1 MNTRPL
7 IRRLLILALLLLG
20 LIVSVLALL
29 NSRAPATSSVELRA
43 CLRTA
48 DDACLRLPSISG
60 TNLDGQSATFP
71 EALRA
76 PFNFI
81 VMPFDREQQVR
92 AIEWVPVFQE
102 LIGADESIDYYSLAA
117 LPDLAPAIRLLVSGG
132 MSAAVS
138 DAAVRA
144 RTYLF
149 YLEDQAAFLQALNV
163 PDDEIMR
170 VYVVNQAGELLYGG
184 QGDATPEAIAALREA
199 FAALRAAPSS

>member
-7 IRRLLILALLLLG
+7 IHRLLILALLLLG
-20 LIVSVLALL
+20 LIAGVLALL
-29 NSRAPATSSVELRA
+29 NSRAPATSTVELRA
-43 CLRTA
+43 CLRTTE
-48 DDACLRLPSISG
+48 DACLRLPSISG
-60 TNLDGQSATFP
+60 ANLDGQSATFP

-76 PFNFI
+76 PLNFI

-102 LIGADESIDYYSLAA
+102 LIGAEESIDFYSLAA

-170 VYVVNQAGELLYGG
+170 VYLVNQIGELLYAG

-199 FAALRAAPSS
+199 FATLRAP